1 MTRASL
7 IGAHMP
13 PWFWEEAI
21 TSAAYVSIPSHL
33 TLLPR
38 VFGCIAFVHLQKHQ
52 RTKLDPCAVKGYRC
66 VLLTQYPLLLFWGKV
81 VLKRMEI
88 FQDNIE
94 TTEPVGAALLA
105 TELISVTLLAVGPVS
120 VAPLFTTSLAN
131 DFEVGSEPLINTNN
145 YCESTEN
152 SVYQL
157 PPRRNCGK
165 PPDRYSLEPVKK
177 VKYPIA
183 NYMSTQLASM
193 VEIRATVI
201 AKYMRYLFDYLK
213 IANMVNLVGL
223 VDLAQVSTQ
232 SRSLSHISRHLADR
246 LERLK
251 GNKFS

>member
-1 MTRASL
+1 MCDVAANTELTCTIPTSTA
-7 IGAHMP
+7 P
-13 PWFWEEAI
+13 PIVEP
-21 TSAAYVSIPSHL
+21 VSIALS
-33 TLLPR
+33 
-38 VFGCIAFVHLQKHQ
+38 
-52 RTKLDPCAVKGYRC
+52 
-66 VLLTQYPLLLFWGKV
+66 
-81 VLKRMEI
+81 
-88 FQDNIE
+88 

-105 TELISVTLLAVGPVS
+105 TELISVTLPAV
-120 VAPLFTTSLAN
+120 
-131 DFEVGSEPLINTNN
+131 EP
-145 YCESTEN
+145 N

-251 GNKFS
+251 GNKQHL